1 MDIND
6 RITQFEN
13 MAASDPDNDMAHFS
27 LGGAYAQADRHDDAA
42 RTFLRCVQVNPEMS
56 KAYQLAAESL
66 LKTGDQD
73 RAAST
78 LTKGYEVA
86 TMRGDL
92 LPKKAMAAMLEELGR
107 PIPEI
112 EDAPAAETP
121 AGQFICN
128 QTGRPGTQLDR
139 PPFKGPIG
147 QWIYENISAQTWQ
160 AWIGQGTKVINELQL
175 DLSSDEGSAM
185 YDQHMYEFLGID
197 ESLLTSLTS

>member
-42 RTFLRCVQVNPEMS
+42 RTFLRCVEVNPEMS

-112 EDAPAAETP
+112 EDAPAVEIPT
-121 AGQFICN
+121 GQFICS
-128 QTGRPGTQLDR
+128 QTGRPGTQLER
-139 PPFKGPIG
+139 APFKGPIG

-197 ESLLTSLTS
+197 EALLTSLRS